1 MTIEP
6 VIVGSPTVA
15 SPPSRNSMPAGTP
28 GGSTGEPKTPPAG
41 VGTAPAP
48 TLPPLFPVTLRFD
61 QETHRFFIEAR
72 DSAGL
77 VVFQVPFKSAV
88 PASSGAPSTTRGQRI
103 NSKA

>member
-1 MTIEP
+1 
-6 VIVGSPTVA
+6 
-15 SPPSRNSMPAGTP
+15 
-28 GGSTGEPKTPPAG
+28 
-41 VGTAPAP
+41 
-48 TLPPLFPVTLRFD
+48 VTLRFD